1 MTQEDLKMNLRDRV
15 QELLDFQKT
24 NPTVEES
31 YERFYDENVVVQENL
46 QPPRVGRALSI
57 ERQKRMNANVQEL
70 HEFKIGA
77 VLVDGFT
84 DSHPLDGHSVIEM
97 HLEITTVDG
106 YRIRIEELGLQ
117 TWKDGRIIQERY
129 FYDPINIQG
138 NAKEINEVH

>member
-1 MTQEDLKMNLRDRV
+1 MNLRERV

-31 YERFYDENVVVQENL
+31 YKRFYDENVVVQENL

-57 ERQKRMNANVQEL
+57 ERQKRMNANVQKL
-70 HEFKIGA
+70 HEFKIGV

-97 HLEITTVDG
+97 HLEITTMDG

-129 FYDPINIQG
+129 FYDPSHIQG